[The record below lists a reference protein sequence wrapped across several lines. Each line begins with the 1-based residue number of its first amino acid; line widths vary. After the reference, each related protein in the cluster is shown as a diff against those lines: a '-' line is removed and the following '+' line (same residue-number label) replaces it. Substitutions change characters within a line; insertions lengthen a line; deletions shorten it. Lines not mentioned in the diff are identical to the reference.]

1 MNAVVE
7 DILEVSLENFQTE
20 VVDKSQQVPVLLE
33 FYADQAEQCLSTS
46 AVLRKLVSEYQGK
59 FALRRVE
66 VQKNSQL
73 VQQMQIRALPTIKMV
88 HQGQVAG
95 GIDGPVDENQLKEAL
110 DQLTMSPLERVREEI
125 DNLISGGERPK
136 AIAMLKDVIADEPSN
151 FALHVELCDLL
162 IIEDRI
168 PEAREILE
176 GLPADSEGIA
186 RPKSRLEFIDMAKEL
201 DDLDSLLIKLDSSE
215 EDNYQLKLDVAIK
228 LVISD
233 RVEESLKILLSI
245 VQADRMWQEEK
256 ARKTMIK
263 IFDLL
268 GKGNELATRFR
279 RKMFA
284 LLH

>member
-1 MNAVVE
+1 MVE

-73 VQQMQIRALPTIKMV
+73 VQQMQIRALPTIKIV

-245 VQADRMWQEEK
+245 VQADRMWEEEK

>member
-125 DNLISGGERPK
+125 DNLISEGERPK

>member
-1 MNAVVE
+1 MSAVLN
-7 DILEVSLENFQTE
+7 DILEINLENFQAE
-20 VVDKSQQVPVLLE
+20 VVDKSQQTPVLLE

-46 AVLRKLVSEYQGK
+46 AILKRLVGEYQGK

-73 VQQMQIRALPTIKMV
+73 VQQMQIRALPSIKIV

-95 GIDGPVDENQLKEAL
+95 GIDGPVDENQLRGAL
-110 DQLTMSPLERVREEI
+110 DQLTMSPLERVRDEI
-125 DNLISGGERPK
+125 DNLVSQGQRPK
-136 AIAMLKDVIADEPSN
+136 AISMLQDVIGEEPSN
-151 FALHVELCDLL
+151 FALQVELSDLL

-168 PEAREILE
+168 SEAREILE
-176 GLPADSEGIA
+176 GLPSDSEGIA
-186 RPKSRLEFIDMAKEL
+186 KPKSRLEFIDMAKEL
-201 DDLDSLLIKLDSSE
+201 DELESLLTKIESSKH
-215 EDNYQLKLDVAIK
+215 DNYQLKLDAAIK
-228 LVISD
+228 LVTSD
-233 RVEESLKILLSI
+233 RVEEALKILLSI
-245 VQADRMWQEEK
+245 LQADPMWEEEK

-268 GKGNELATRFR
+268 GKGNELATRYR

>member
-1 MNAVVE
+1 M
-7 DILEVSLENFQTE
+7 
-20 VVDKSQQVPVLLE
+20 
-33 FYADQAEQCLSTS
+33 
-46 AVLRKLVSEYQGK
+46 RKLVSEYQGK

-73 VQQMQIRALPTIKMV
+73 VQQMQIRALPTIKIV

-95 GIDGPVDENQLKEAL
+95 GIDGPVEESQLKKAL

-125 DNLISGGERPK
+125 DNLVSEGERPK
-136 AIAMLKDVIADEPSN
+136 AIAMLQDVIASEPSN

-176 GLPADSEGIA
+176 GLPTDSEGIA
-186 RPKSRLEFIDMAKEL
+186 KPKSRLEFIDMAN
-201 DDLDSLLIKLDSSE
+201 DLDELESLLIKLDKSE
-215 EDNYQLKLDVAIK
+215 ESNYQLKLDVAIK
-228 LVISD
+228 LVVSD

-245 VQADRMWQEEK
+245 VQADRMWEEEK

-263 IFDLL
+263 IFELL
-268 GKGNELATRFR
+268 GKGNELATRYR

>member
-1 MNAVVE
+1 MVE

-73 VQQMQIRALPTIKMV
+73 VQQMQIRALPTIKIV

>member
-1 MNAVVE
+1 MSVVME
-7 DILEVSLENFQTE
+7 DIIEVNLESFQAE
-20 VVDKSQQVPVLLE
+20 VVDKSQQVPVVLE
-33 FYADQAEQCLSTS
+33 FYADQAEQCASTS
-46 AVLRKLVSEYQGK
+46 ATLRKLVSEYQGK

-73 VQQMQIRALPTIKMV
+73 VQQMQIRALPTIKIV

-95 GIDGPVDENQLKEAL
+95 GIDGPVEESQLKKAL

-125 DNLISGGERPK
+125 DNLVSEGERPK
-136 AIAMLKDVIADEPSN
+136 AIAMLQDVIASEPSN

-176 GLPADSEGIA
+176 GLPTDSEGIA
-186 RPKSRLEFIDMAKEL
+186 KPKSRLEFIDMAN
-201 DDLDSLLIKLDSSE
+201 DLDELESLLIKLDKSE
-215 EDNYQLKLDVAIK
+215 ESNYQLKLDVAIK
-228 LVISD
+228 LVVSD

-245 VQADRMWQEEK
+245 VQADRMWEEEK

-263 IFDLL
+263 IFELL
-268 GKGNELATRFR
+268 GKGNELATRYR

>member
-1 MNAVVE
+1 MNAVVG
-7 DILEVSLENFQTE
+7 DILEVNLENFQAE

-33 FYADQAEQCLSTS
+33 FYADQAEQCASTS
-46 AVLRKLVSEYQGK
+46 ALLRKLVSEYQGK
-59 FALRRVE
+59 FVLRRVE

-73 VQQMQIRALPTIKMV
+73 VQQMQIRALPTIKIV

-95 GIDGPVDENQLKEAL
+95 GIDGPVDENQLKGAL

-125 DNLISGGERPK
+125 DNLVSEGERPK
-136 AIAMLKDVIADEPSN
+136 AIAMLQEVIADEPSN

-176 GLPADSEGIA
+176 GLPPDSEGIGK
-186 RPKSRLEFIDMAKEL
+186 PKSRLEFIDMAKEL
-201 DDLDSLLIKLDSSE
+201 DDLDSLLTKLESSK
-215 EDNYQLKLDVAIK
+215 DDDYQLKLDAAIK
-228 LVISD
+228 LVTSD
-233 RVEESLKILLSI
+233 RVEEALKILLSI
-245 VQADRMWQEEK
+245 VRADRMWEEEK

-268 GKGNELATRFR
+268 GKGNELATRYR

>member
-73 VQQMQIRALPTIKMV
+73 VQQMQIRALPTIKIV

-125 DNLISGGERPK
+125 DNLISEGERPK

>member
-20 VVDKSQQVPVLLE
+20 VVDKSQQVPILLE

-73 VQQMQIRALPTIKMV
+73 VQQMQIRALPTIKIV

>member
-1 MNAVVE
+1 MDAVVD
-7 DILEVSLENFQTE
+7 DILEVNLENFQAE

-33 FYADQAEQCLSTS
+33 FYADQAEQCVSTS
-46 AVLRKLVSEYQGK
+46 TVLRKLVGEYQGK

-73 VQQMQIRALPTIKMV
+73 VQQMQIRALPTIKIV

-125 DNLISGGERPK
+125 DNLVSEGERPK
-136 AIAMLKDVIADEPSN
+136 AIAMLQDVIAEEPSN

-186 RPKSRLEFIDMAKEL
+186 KPKSRLEFIDMAKEL
-201 DDLDSLLIKLDSSE
+201 DDLDSVLTKLESSKD
-215 EDNYQLKLDVAIK
+215 DNYQLKLDAAIK
-228 LVISD
+228 LVTSD
-233 RVEESLKILLSI
+233 RVDEALNLLLSI
-245 VQADRMWQEEK
+245 VRADRMWEEEK

-268 GKGNELATRFR
+268 GKGNELATRYR

>member
-1 MNAVVE
+1 MNAVVG
-7 DILEVSLENFQTE
+7 DILEVNLENFQAE

-33 FYADQAEQCLSTS
+33 FYADQAEQCASTS
-46 AVLRKLVSEYQGK
+46 ALLRKVVGEYQGK
-59 FALRRVE
+59 FVLRRVE

-73 VQQMQIRALPTIKMV
+73 VQQMQIRALPTIKIV

-95 GIDGPVDENQLKEAL
+95 GIDGPVDENQLKGAL

-125 DNLISGGERPK
+125 DNLVSEGERPK
-136 AIAMLKDVIADEPSN
+136 AIAMLQEVIADEPSN

-176 GLPADSEGIA
+176 GLPSDSEGIGK
-186 RPKSRLEFIDMAKEL
+186 PKSRLEFIDMAKKL
-201 DDLDSLLIKLDSSE
+201 DNLDSLLTKLESSKD
-215 EDNYQLKLDVAIK
+215 DNYQLKLDVAIK
-228 LVISD
+228 LVTSD
-233 RVEESLKILLSI
+233 RVEEALKMLLSI
-245 VQADRMWQEEK
+245 VQADRMWEEEK

-268 GKGNELATRFR
+268 GKGNELATRYR

>member
-1 MNAVVE
+1 MVE

>member
-7 DILEVSLENFQTE
+7 DILEVNLENFQAE

-33 FYADQAEQCLSTS
+33 FYADQAEQCASTS
-46 AVLRKLVSEYQGK
+46 VLLRKLVSEYQGK
-59 FALRRVE
+59 FVLRRVE

-73 VQQMQIRALPTIKMV
+73 VQQMQIRALPTIKIV

-95 GIDGPVDENQLKEAL
+95 GIDGPVDEKQLKGAL

-125 DNLISGGERPK
+125 DNLVSEGERPK
-136 AIAMLKDVIADEPSN
+136 AIAMLQEVIADEPSN

-176 GLPADSEGIA
+176 GLPSDSEGIA
-186 RPKSRLEFIDMAKEL
+186 KPKSRLEFIDMAKEL
-201 DDLDSLLIKLDSSE
+201 DDLDSLLTKLESSK
-215 EDNYQLKLDVAIK
+215 DDDYQLKLDAAIK
-228 LVISD
+228 LVTSD
-233 RVEESLKILLSI
+233 RVEEALKLLLSI
-245 VQADRMWQEEK
+245 VRADRMWEEEK

-268 GKGNELATRFR
+268 GKGNELATRYR

>member
-1 MNAVVE
+1 MSAVVE
-7 DILEVSLENFQTE
+7 DIVEVNLENFQAE

-33 FYADQAEQCLSTS
+33 FYADQAEQCVSTS

-59 FALRRVE
+59 FVLRRVE

-73 VQQMQIRALPTIKMV
+73 VQQMQIRALPTIKIV

-95 GIDGPVDENQLKEAL
+95 GIDGPVDENQLKGAL
-110 DQLTMSPLERVREEI
+110 DQLTMSPLERVREEV
-125 DNLISGGERPK
+125 DNLVSEGERPK
-136 AIAMLKDVIADEPSN
+136 AIAMLQEVIADEPSN

-168 PEAREILE
+168 PEAREILK
-176 GLPADSEGIA
+176 GLPSDSEGIA
-186 RPKSRLEFIDMAKEL
+186 KPKSRLEFIDMAKEL
-201 DDLDSLLIKLDSSE
+201 DDLDSLLTKLESSKD
-215 EDNYQLKLDVAIK
+215 DNYQLKLDAAIK
-228 LVISD
+228 LVTSD
-233 RVEESLKILLSI
+233 RVEEALQILLSI
-245 VQADRMWQEEK
+245 VQADRTWEEEK

-268 GKGNELATRFR
+268 GKGNELATRYR

>member
-20 VVDKSQQVPVLLE
+20 VVDKSQQVPILLE